1 MNLWLLTAGLFLLG
15 CVLVALC
22 ERFLQVQP
30 VARTMAE
37 AAGAYSAYIIV
48 VGLLVAFNLF
58 QLDRIDPFFTT
69 TRWHVF
75 RTLYWPSWVLT
86 FAPLL
91 IGGALV
97 VVAVGIRRPR
107 RIMALALLL
116 IVTFVALET
125 VFLLNVGVLG
135 TVLVQAVLFVLFA
148 GGVYTASRST
158 QLSESETK
166 PTHGRT
172 A

>member
-15 CVLVALC
+15 CVLVAFR
-22 ERFLQVQP
+22 ERSLQVQP
-30 VARTMAE
+30 VARTLAE

-58 QLDRIDPFFTT
+58 QLDRIDPIFTT

-75 RTLYWPSWVLT
+75 RILYWPSWVLT

-91 IGGALV
+91 IGGSIVA
-97 VVAVGIRRPR
+97 VAVGLRRPR
-107 RIMALALLL
+107 RIMALAVLLV
-116 IVTFVALET
+116 ITFVALET

-135 TVLVQAVLFVLFA
+135 KAWVQSVLFVLFA
-148 GGVYTASRST
+148 GGVYKASRST
-158 QLSESETK
+158 QLNESET
-166 PTHGRT
+166 
-172 A
+172 

>member
-15 CVLVALC
+15 CVLVALR
-22 ERFLQVQP
+22 ERSLQVQP
-30 VARTMAE
+30 VARTLAE
-37 AAGAYSAYIIV
+37 VAGAYSAYIIV

-75 RTLYWPSWVLT
+75 RILYWPSWVLT

-91 IGGALV
+91 IGGSLFA
-97 VVAVGIRRPR
+97 VAVGIRRPR

-116 IVTFVALET
+116 VITFIALET

-135 TVLVQAVLFVLFA
+135 TVLVQAVLFMLFA
-148 GGVYTASRST
+148 GGVYKASRST
-158 QLSESETK
+158 QLNESET
-166 PTHGRT
+166 
-172 A
+172 